1 MGNLVGTHWETLKKN
16 PKIQTFPTT
25 TPLTPFGKKEP
36 SLLTWLNW
44 GISFSFFLCSQHVPF
59 KLPNGFPICSPK
71 VVPNTTSLEFPYGFA
86 QSPPPLLT
94 YIGGA
99 KGDRHSNF
107 PKNLLPIL
115 VSLHSFNSPFF
126 PQWTNQ
132 IASVVSLYVEPIWE
146 LFGMQNLNTQN
157 LTYFAKK
164 N

>member
-1 MGNLVGTHWETLKKN
+1 
-16 PKIQTFPTT
+16 
-25 TPLTPFGKKEP
+25 
-36 SLLTWLNW
+36 
-44 GISFSFFLCSQHVPF
+44 
-59 KLPNGFPICSPK
+59 
-71 VVPNTTSLEFPYGFA
+71 
-86 QSPPPLLT
+86 
-94 YIGGA
+94 
-99 KGDRHSNF
+99 
-107 PKNLLPIL
+107 